1 MRVGARSS
9 RNFVFYFASTEISLI
24 SKSIGMKFG
33 SKHLTHEQHSFSQH
47 RELLHRRWN
56 GNSRCRQFP
65 RGNSATSRRAAQPLL
80 SNFALIRRFSNFDH
94 FITDFLSHMT
104 HNVMGQ
110 SRKTLSPSFPRE
122 VQLHWWIVTELIIN
136 PPGFLRIPNAQKLR
150 AVKNRTRQIRRR
162 LK

>member
-1 MRVGARSS
+1 MGIQDVDNSLVGILQPHEGLRS
-9 RNFVFYFASTEISLI
+9 
-24 SKSIGMKFG
+24 
-33 SKHLTHEQHSFSQH
+33 
-47 RELLHRRWN
+47 
-56 GNSRCRQFP
+56 
-65 RGNSATSRRAAQPLL
+65 PLL